1 MRSIS
6 EQTDAELGGAWSVLV
21 RQKRDHIKLAGL
33 LVDGLASYRLV
44 KLVRDDRITE
54 PARDAVQERTGPP
67 EQSKVSYLMTCPWCL
82 SIYFGAALT
91 LGRLRWP
98 RATNVVARTFAL
110 SALTGLVTQHL
121 DRH

>member
-1 MRSIS
+1 MGDRAA
-6 EQTDAELGGAWSVLV
+6 D
-21 RQKRDHIKLAGL
+21 RLAGL